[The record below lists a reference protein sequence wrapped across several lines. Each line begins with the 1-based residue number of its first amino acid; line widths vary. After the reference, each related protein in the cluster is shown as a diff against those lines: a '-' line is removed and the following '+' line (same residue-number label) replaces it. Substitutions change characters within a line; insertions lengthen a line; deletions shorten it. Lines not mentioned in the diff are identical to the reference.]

1 MRKKLSLFG
10 GSLISAVGYG
20 LAGGLIYFVVLQL
33 LVGVNTTFDWNKL
46 GIAAAS
52 AIVEEMAFSGVILSV
67 LLSELKR
74 EGAALALMALG
85 FASLRLPINIFVNQ
99 LPTPLL
105 VGAFLLAFFV
115 ALINGFLRLR
125 SNNVLAAMLAHF
137 VYLVLVL
144 S

>member
-1 MRKKLSLFG
+1 M
-10 GSLISAVGYG
+10 
-20 LAGGLIYFVVLQL
+20 
-33 LVGVNTTFDWNKL
+33 TFDWNKL
-46 GIAAAS
+46 GIAAAM

-67 LLSELKR
+67 LVSELKR
-74 EGAALALMALG
+74 EGMALGLMALS

-99 LPTPLL
+99 LPLPLL

-137 VYLVLVL
+137 VYLVLAL